1 MASLSSRSSRKPLP
15 RHAAAAALVSACACA
30 SLAFLLPREARAD
43 VTSWMSVGGGYSGQ
57 ARHGNPSFDT
67 AGALSY
73 SIGVGSS
80 PTGSLVF
87 GGLIRGTTMFGLGT
101 DFGPMFRAATG
112 GFARGEWGAALDLG
126 ALWRTWGDD
135 AYGTFPLEGVLTLGA
150 PWGLQL
156 ALGVQASSAIDQTP
170 SEGFFAALEI
180 DLLRLTVMR
189 QGPSERWWPN
199 PAPAGGHPDAP
210 DAPSATTA
218 SATTR

>member
-1 MASLSSRSSRKPLP
+1 MA
-15 RHAAAAALVSACACA
+15 
-30 SLAFLLPREARAD
+30 
-43 VTSWMSVGGGYSGQ
+43 VGGGYSGQ
-57 ARHGNPSFDT
+57 ARHGASSFDT
-67 AGALSY
+67 ASALSY

-80 PTGSLVF
+80 PTASLVF

-101 DFGPMFRAATG
+101 DFGPMFRVATG

-126 ALWRTWGDD
+126 ALWRTWGSD
-135 AYGTFPLEGVLTLGA
+135 AYGTWPLQGVLTVGA

-156 ALGVQASSAIDQTP
+156 ALGAQASSASGQTP
-170 SEGFFAALEI
+170 SQGFFAALEL

-210 DAPSATTA
+210 ATTA
-218 SATTR
+218 TTARR

>member
-1 MASLSSRSSRKPLP
+1 MALCSFRKPLS
-15 RHAAAAALVSACACA
+15 RRAAPAAALASVVTFA
-30 SLAFLLPREARAD
+30 SLACLTPGDARAD
-43 VTSWMSVGGGYSGQ
+43 VTSWMAVGGGYSGE
-57 ARHGNPSFDT
+57 ARNRGSFDT

-112 GFARGEWGAALDLG
+112 GFARGEWGAAIDLG

-135 AYGTFPLEGVLTLGA
+135 AYGTWPLQGVLTVGA

-156 ALGVQASSAIDQTP
+156 ALGAQAGSASGQTP
-170 SEGFFAALEI
+170 SQGFFATLEI

-210 DAPSATTA
+210 ATT
-218 SATTR
+218 SAMR